1 MLRKIRVVVAAITL
15 LLVTLLFLDFT
26 GSLHGWLGWLAKIQ
40 LIPAILGIHVGVIII
55 LALLTL
61 LFGRLYC
68 SVICPLGLFQDVV
81 ARFGK
86 RGKKMPYSYS
96 KAKSLLRYIMLA
108 IFILSI
114 AVGISAIVS
123 LLDPYAAYGRIA
135 NNLFQPLWILGNN
148 ALAYVAERVDS
159 YAFYSVDLWIKSA
172 VTFTVAVITLVVVAV
187 LAWRNGRTYCNTICP
202 VGTLLGLIS
211 KFAIFKV
218 RMNDKCN
225 SCGLCAAVCKGAC
238 IDAKSKSIDYSRCV
252 SCFNCVAI
260 CKRDAI
266 GYTAKSTPVEAK
278 PTLEATG
285 RREFV
290 SAVALLTAAAAKA
303 QVLPKNI
310 VAVNMDGGLAEI
322 TEKRNPE
329 RATQI
334 TPPGSL
340 SARNMTGKCTACQL
354 CVSAC
359 PNGVLRPSNS
369 INTFMQPEMAFDR
382 GYCRPECTRCSE
394 VCPSGA
400 ITKIDRAEKSSIQ
413 IGHAEWVESRCLVVK
428 DGVKCNNCQRQCPV
442 QAISMV
448 DMGHKYP
455 TPIIDTQR
463 CIGCGACENL
473 CPSRPLSAI
482 YVEGH
487 KNHRTV

>member
-40 LIPAILGIHVGVIII
+40 LVPAILAVNVVVIIF

-61 LFGRLYC
+61 IFGRLYC
-68 SVICPLGLFQDVV
+68 SVICPLGVFQDVM

-86 RGKKMPYSYS
+86 RGKKLPYSYS

-108 IFILSI
+108 VFILSI
-114 AVGISAIVS
+114 VVGLSAIVS

-135 NNLFQPLWILGNN
+135 NNLFQPLWMWGNN
-148 ALAYVAERVDS
+148 ALAFVAERVDS
-159 YAFYSVDLWIKSA
+159 YAFYSVDVWIKSG
-172 VTFTVAVITLVVVAV
+172 VTFAIAVATLIVVAV

-202 VGTLLGLIS
+202 VGTLLGFIS
-211 KFAIFKV
+211 KFSIFKV

-225 SCGLCAAVCKGAC
+225 SCGLCAGVCKAAC
-238 IDAKSKSIDYSRCV
+238 IDAKGKTIDYSRCV

-260 CKRDAI
+260 CKRDAME
-266 GYTAKSTPVEAK
+266 YTTKVKKTK
-278 PTLEATG
+278 PETTG

-310 VAVNMDGGLAEI
+310 VAVHMDGGLADI
-322 TEKRNPE
+322 IDKKNPE
-329 RATQI
+329 RATPI

-340 SARNMTGKCTACQL
+340 SARNMNSKCTACQL

-359 PNGVLRPSNS
+359 PNGVLRPSKS
-369 INTFMQPEMAFDR
+369 IDTFMQPEVAFDR

-448 DMGHKYP
+448 DMGHKHP